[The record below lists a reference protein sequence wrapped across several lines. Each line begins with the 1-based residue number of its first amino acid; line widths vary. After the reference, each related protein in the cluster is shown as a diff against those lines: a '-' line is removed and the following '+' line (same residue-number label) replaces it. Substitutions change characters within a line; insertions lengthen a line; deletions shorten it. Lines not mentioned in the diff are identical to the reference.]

1 MTKSEHL
8 EYWKRMALRD
18 WETVIALQAAKQNI
32 QALFFVHL
40 VIEKLLKA
48 HFVKDNQENTPPLT
62 HNLEG
67 LYNQTKL
74 NLLPVFV
81 ERLSIINGWNIEG
94 RYQDYM
100 DKFYKLCT
108 DDYVGR
114 KIIESKELMTCLI
127 QELP

>member
-1 MTKSEHL
+1 MTKDEHIQ
-8 EYWKRMALRD
+8 YWKRMAIRD
-18 WETVIALQAAKQNI
+18 WQTVLALHETHQNM

-48 HFVKDNQENTPPLT
+48 YFVKDNLENTPPVT

-67 LYNQTKL
+67 LYNQS
-74 NLLPVFV
+74 NLELDPELI

-94 RYQDYM
+94 RYQDYK

-108 DDYVGR
+108 DEYVKE
-114 KIIESKELMTCLI
+114 KILEANELMTCLL
-127 QELP
+127 QDLP

>member
-1 MTKSEHL
+1 M
-8 EYWKRMALRD
+8 
-18 WETVIALQAAKQNI
+18 

-48 HFVKDNQENTPPLT
+48 HFVKDNQENTPPLS

-67 LYNQTKL
+67 LYNL
-74 NLLPVFV
+74 SNLELGPAFI

-94 RYQDYM
+94 RYQDYK

-108 DDYVGR
+108 DEYV
-114 KIIESKELMTCLI
+114 KEKVIESNELMTCLL
-127 QELP
+127 QDLP

>member
-1 MTKSEHL
+1 MTKADQID
-8 EYWKRMALRD
+8 YWKRMALRD
-18 WETVIALQAAKQNI
+18 WQTVLALQAAKQNI
-32 QALFFVHL
+32 QALFFAHL

-67 LYNQTKL
+67 LYNQTNL
-74 NLLPVFV
+74 DLLPVYF

-100 DKFYKLCT
+100 DKFYRLCT
-108 DDYVGR
+108 DDYVGS
-114 KIIESKELMTCLI
+114 KIIESKELMTCLL